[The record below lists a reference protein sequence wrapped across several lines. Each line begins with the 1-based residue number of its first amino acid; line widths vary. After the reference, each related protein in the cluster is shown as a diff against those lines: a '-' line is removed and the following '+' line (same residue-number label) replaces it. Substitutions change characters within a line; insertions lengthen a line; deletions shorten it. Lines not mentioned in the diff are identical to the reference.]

1 MIICSKT
8 ILDSYSPVVVVGVDV
23 DGVVVVVVVLGGSVV
38 VVIAE
43 NSFISSCS
51 KEHEVC
57 ELLQ

>member
-1 MIICSKT
+1 M
-8 ILDSYSPVVVVGVDV
+8 VVVGVDV